1 VNATAM
7 ILAVQLANLES
18 HSALPDA
25 PVVAEPKR
33 RAFVPGTSV
42 ARDTARALRR
52 AADRIQP
59 VRTCG

>member
-1 VNATAM
+1 M

-25 PVVAEPKR
+25 PVVVESKR
-33 RAFVPGTSV
+33 RTVVPGAIV
-42 ARDTARALRR
+42 ARDLTARALRR

-59 VRTCG
+59 VRATCG